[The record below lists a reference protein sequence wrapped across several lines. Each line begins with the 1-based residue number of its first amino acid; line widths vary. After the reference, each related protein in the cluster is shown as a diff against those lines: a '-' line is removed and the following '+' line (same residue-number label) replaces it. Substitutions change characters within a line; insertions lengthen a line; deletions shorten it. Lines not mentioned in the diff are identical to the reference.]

1 MDIQATIKRK
11 GFTQA
16 KVADLIGMSTGS
28 FSAMIRGNITI
39 SSLRRIADA
48 IGCNVADFFAD
59 ESNGENVY
67 EGDHNDAPGSGGI
80 VCPHCGRSIQLTA
93 Q

>member
-1 MDIQATIKRK
+1 MDIQATIRRK
-11 GFTQA
+11 GYTQA

-28 FSAMIRGNITI
+28 FSAMIRGNMTI

-48 IGCNVADFFAD
+48 IGCNMTDFFAD
-59 ESNGENVY
+59 ETAAVDAAQV
-67 EGDHNDAPGSGGI
+67 DHVGVPGFGGI

>member
-1 MDIQATIKRK
+1 MDIKSTIKSH

-16 KVADLIGMSTGS
+16 AVADAIGMTAGA
-28 FSAMIRGNITI
+28 FSLMINGNITI
-39 SSLRRIADA
+39 NSMRRIADA
-48 IGCNVADFFAD
+48 IGCNVADFFSD
-59 ESNGENVY
+59 ETAEI
-67 EGDHNDAPGSGGI
+67 DAAQVDQIGSPGSGGI

>member
-48 IGCNVADFFAD
+48 IGCNVTDFFAD
-59 ESNGENVY
+59 EAAAV
-67 EGDHNDAPGSGGI
+67 DASQFDQIGSPGSGGI
-80 VCPHCGRSIQLTA
+80 VCPHCGRPIQLTA

>member
-1 MDIQATIKRK
+1 MDIQSTIRRKRY
-11 GFTQA
+11 TQA
-16 KVADLIGMSTGS
+16 KVADLTGMSTGS

-59 ESNGENVY
+59 EAAAV
-67 EGDHNDAPGSGGI
+67 DASQIDQIGSPKSGGI
-80 VCPHCGRSIQLTA
+80 ICPHCGKSIQLTA

>member
-59 ESNGENVY
+59 ETPGENVN
-67 EGDHNDAPGSGGI
+67 EGDHDHAPGSGGI